1 MTHLRAFL
9 ATAIEIAA
17 WWTAA
22 SLTAGAAIARIGYAF
37 HRRRPTPSE
46 HR

>member
-1 MTHLRAFL
+1 MTHLRTFL
-9 ATAIEIAA
+9 TTAIEIAA

-22 SLTAGAAIARIGYAF
+22 SLTASAAIARIGYVL
-37 HRRRPTPSE
+37 HRRRPTPPE